1 MPNTPRELLDKN
13 LHWADRTAHEHPGL
27 FDQLASGQH
36 PDYLWIS
43 CADSRVSPNQ
53 ALDVEPGEV
62 FVHRNISNVIVQ
74 SDLNALSVVQFAVE
88 ALQVSH
94 ALMVGHYG
102 CGGCLAAL
110 QETKLGLIDNWLAH
124 VVEVAHRHAA
134 KLDQAA
140 DAHERHTRL
149 CELNAI
155 EQAVNLCHTTVVREA
170 WQRGQKL
177 TVHTW
182 MYALADG
189 RIHDLGMDVAGPD
202 ALAPAYATAL
212 ANLEARWA
220 ERAA

>member
-13 LHWADRTAHEHPGL
+13 RHWAEQTGKNHPAL
-27 FDQLASGQH
+27 FDQLAAGQS

-53 ALDVEPGEV
+53 ALDVAPGEI

-74 SDLNALSVVQFAVE
+74 SDVNALGVIQYAVE
-88 ALQVSH
+88 ALKVHH

-102 CGGCLAAL
+102 CGGCAAAMKGD
-110 QETKLGLIDNWLAH
+110 KLGLIDNWLAH
-124 VVEVAHRHAA
+124 VAEVARKHQD
-134 KLDQAA
+134 KLDAVS
-140 DAHERHTRL
+140 DFDERHTRL

-170 WQRGQKL
+170 WQRGQDL

-182 MYALADG
+182 VYGLADG
-189 RIHDLGMDVAGPD
+189 LIHDLGMDINGPD
-202 ALAPAYATAL
+202 ALAPAYEKAL
-212 ANLEARWA
+212 GALDERWKARA
-220 ERAA
+220 

>member
-13 LHWADRTAHEHPGL
+13 LHWAEQTNQEHPGL
-27 FDQLASGQH
+27 FDQLAKGQQ

-53 ALDVEPGEV
+53 ALEVEPGEV

-74 SDLNALSVVQFAVE
+74 SDLNALSVIQYAVE
-88 ALQVSH
+88 ALKVGH

-102 CGGCLAAL
+102 CGGCAAAMKGD
-110 QETKLGLIDNWLAH
+110 KLGLIDNWLAH
-124 VVEVAHRHAA
+124 VAEVAHRHAD
-134 KLDQAA
+134 KLDDA
-140 DAHERHTRL
+140 DDDTERHTRL

-155 EQAVNLCHTTVVREA
+155 EQAVNLCHTSVVREA

-182 MYALADG
+182 MYGLADG
-189 RIHDLGMDVAGPD
+189 HIHDLGMDVDSLD
-202 ALAPAYATAL
+202 ALTPAYDKAL
-212 ANLEARWA
+212 VALEERWKARA
-220 ERAA
+220 